1 MVQAV
6 EYPQSD
12 GGAKGSGYVR
22 LGNGTNT
29 NCGIAIAKMLCC
41 MILVAHQ
48 QIGMGKQLYSW
59 YGRASNTSA
68 RYMVGIRNI
77 DSTGSNITSSAAL

>member
-48 QIGMGKQLYSW
+48 QIGMGKQL
-59 YGRASNTSA
+59 
-68 RYMVGIRNI
+68 
-77 DSTGSNITSSAAL
+77 